1 MLSKFK
7 RSVTLR
13 GIEWLVN
20 KYFGEAGIRRASV
33 YRLRHTFG
41 THMAKKGTDLR
52 GVQEAMGHKHL
63 KTSSLYVGLAREQ
76 MNKERQENAL

>member
-1 MLSKFK
+1 M
-7 RSVTLR
+7 
-13 GIEWLVN
+13 N
-20 KYFGEAGIRRASV
+20 KYFDEAGIQRASV

-63 KTSSLYVGLAREQ
+63 KISSLYVDLTREQ
-76 MNKERQENAL
+76 TNKEMQVENAL